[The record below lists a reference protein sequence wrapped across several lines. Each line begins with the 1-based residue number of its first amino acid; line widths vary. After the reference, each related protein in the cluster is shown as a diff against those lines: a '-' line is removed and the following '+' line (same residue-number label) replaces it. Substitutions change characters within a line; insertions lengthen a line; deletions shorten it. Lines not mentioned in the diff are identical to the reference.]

1 VCCTINCSNHYN
13 TKWHMTFL
21 IWLACWCMKAV
32 NFFCWSKSLSALSSS
47 LSLCR
52 YSPDPLYCV
61 VFSWQDL
68 ASTAGVFKRH
78 IPNQWKWFLDI
89 WCCGMSKVDH
99 RTIPLVSFWVPSCT
113 DFCLFCW
120 AFLLSVDLVLS
131 SCCFCPLELF
141 SSFLAPSDLTT
152 QFRVEVTEA
161 ARSLWV
167 EMLIALS
174 WIHSFVVQ
182 RQAAQCVGRVIR
194 SKSDYGMM
202 IFADK
207 RYVCSNP
214 FESFLYI

>member
-1 VCCTINCSNHYN
+1 
-13 TKWHMTFL
+13 MTFL

-99 RTIPLVSFWVPSCT
+99 RTIPLVSFWVPSRT

-120 AFLLSVDLVLS
+120 PSPVCGSGAFILLFLPPWAFYFFPSTLRFDHSIQSWSHGGSKVAVSGNVNCTILGTFFCGS
-131 SCCFCPLELF
+131 EASCTMCRPCYPLQIRLWHDDFC
-141 SSFLAPSDLTT
+141 
-152 QFRVEVTEA
+152 
-161 ARSLWV
+161 W
-167 EMLIALS
+167 
-174 WIHSFVVQ
+174 
-182 RQAAQCVGRVIR
+182 
-194 SKSDYGMM
+194 
-202 IFADK
+202 
-207 RYVCSNP
+207 
-214 FESFLYI
+214 